1 LALVLSESMDRK
13 AVPELTTNGSHAVRN
28 GSGERFPVIKAPSG
42 NYPNS
47 DSRSHG
53 CEKRNPFTPCAPK
66 IESSTYEESRHGY
79 KLPTQMPDAL
89 GNFSTKMPSKWLE
102 FMPLSNQSSRTF
114 DQDWW
119 RKQATTRSNSCLAHQ
134 HLQPSSVRG
143 KEHEN

>member
-1 LALVLSESMDRK
+1 ML
-13 AVPELTTNGSHAVRN
+13 LTDSFQGINEGTRHKGLEKPPPIFGAPPKPV
-28 GSGERFPVIKAPSG
+28 GAKTLVIKAPSG

-79 KLPTQMPDAL
+79 KLPTQMPDAP
-89 GNFSTKMPSKWLE
+89 GNFSTKTPSKWLE
-102 FMPLSNQSSRTF
+102 FMPLSNQSTRTFF

-119 RKQATTRSNSCLAHQ
+119 RK
-134 HLQPSSVRG
+134 
-143 KEHEN
+143 